1 MKSEAAYVKKRKF
14 MAGLQSV
21 PFYIFRIIPIN
32 RAKVVFTCIE
42 GTTGYTCN
50 PKYIAE
56 YMIKENVKCYPKAKI
71 VWLVNDINKKFPK
84 EIKVVKNTLW
94 NRAFHLTTS
103 KVWIDNSRKQ
113 LECRKRK
120 NQIYIQTW
128 HARLGFKPTG
138 LDRGESFSHIAYL
151 VSKHDSEMVDYWLSN
166 SEWYDKT
173 LPTGALYTGKIFRT
187 SSPRCDIL
195 VASKNNSVIKNKIKQ
210 KLCKE
215 YNIQGKID
223 DIHFLMYAPT
233 FRSGSQKQERNIS
246 AGNEF
251 PDYFHLKNTLEKK
264 FGGVWIIM
272 MRLHPQLVA
281 RNIMINNSGKCI
293 IDISKVDDMYEVLA
307 GCDAF
312 ITDYSS
318 AAFDAMIMKIP
329 VFLYCHDYKEYEGE
343 RGKLLWNLKD
353 NKFPFPM
360 AETNEELNRNIVSF
374 KNKEYCSRLEN
385 FMNKVGMQEDG
396 MGAKTVVEWIDKMR

>member
-1 MKSEAAYVKKRKF
+1 
-14 MAGLQSV
+14 
-21 PFYIFRIIPIN
+21 
-32 RAKVVFTCIE
+32 
-42 GTTGYTCN
+42 
-50 PKYIAE
+50 
-56 YMIKENVKCYPKAKI
+56 
-71 VWLVNDINKKFPK
+71 
-84 EIKVVKNTLW
+84 
-94 NRAFHLTTS
+94 
-103 KVWIDNSRKQ
+103 
-113 LECRKRK
+113 
-120 NQIYIQTW
+120 
-128 HARLGFKPTG
+128 
-138 LDRGESFSHIAYL
+138 
-151 VSKHDSEMVDYWLSN
+151 
-166 SEWYDKT
+166 
-173 LPTGALYTGKIFRT
+173 
-187 SSPRCDIL
+187 
-195 VASKNNSVIKNKIKQ
+195 
-210 KLCKE
+210 
-215 YNIQGKID
+215 
-223 DIHFLMYAPT
+223 
-233 FRSGSQKQERNIS
+233 
-246 AGNEF
+246 
-251 PDYFHLKNTLEKK
+251 
-264 FGGVWIIM
+264 

-343 RGKLLWNLKD
+343 RGKLLWDLKD